1 MPAPS
6 CLLRAF
12 VGALTACAALVASG
26 ADSRTEPR
34 LAEALRQFP
43 AADTDRD
50 GVLTLEEA
58 QAYAKSVRK
67 GKGGKSAAP
76 ADGTAAEDSGSAR
89 NSPGKPTP
97 THADV
102 AYGPHERNKL
112 DLWLAPSATPT
123 PLVVYIH
130 GGGFVGGSKA
140 GASAEMINGCL
151 ARGVSFMAIN
161 YRFRPGAPIQDIL
174 RDCARSIQFVRA
186 HATRYN
192 LDPKRI
198 ASYGGSAGAGSSL
211 WLAVHDDL
219 ADPASPDPVLRQSSR
234 ILAAGAING
243 QATYRLDRWAEILG
257 PGLES
262 YERPGE
268 TAAFYG
274 AASPEDLK
282 RPEIQAAM
290 HDVDML
296 AHMTKDDPPLFLFT
310 SHPSGAIGNRGHL
323 LHHPDHARAVK
334 RRADELGIPAQMAF
348 ALEEPR
354 IGGDYQQH
362 LLKFL
367 LSHLKP

>member
-1 MPAPS
+1 MPATS
-6 CLLRAF
+6 LRLRLAGCALAAG
-12 VGALTACAALVASG
+12 GALAALA

-34 LAEALRQFP
+34 LADALKQFP
-43 AADTDRD
+43 EADRNRD
-50 GVLTLEEA
+50 GILTLEEA
-58 QAYAKSVRK
+58 QSYAKAVRK
-67 GKGGKSAAP
+67 GKTGKGSVGTLA
-76 ADGTAAEDSGSAR
+76 TAAEDSGSAR
-89 NSPGKPTP
+89 HSPKKPAP
-97 THADV
+97 THADI
-102 AYGPHERNKL
+102 AYGPHERNRL
-112 DLWLAPSATPT
+112 DLWLAVSAKPT
-123 PLVVYIH
+123 PLIVYIH
-130 GGGFVGGSKA
+130 GGGFVAGSKD
-140 GASAEMINGCL
+140 GASAEMINGAL
-151 ARGVSFMAIN
+151 AQGVSFMAIN
-161 YRFRPGAPIQDIL
+161 YRFRPGAPIQAIL

-192 LDPKRI
+192 LDPQRI

-219 ADPASPDPVLRQSSR
+219 ADPSSPDPVLRQSSR
-234 ILAAGAING
+234 IVAAGAING

-257 PGLES
+257 PGLER

-274 AASPEDLK
+274 AASPEDLQ
-282 RPEIQAAM
+282 RPDIQAAL
-290 HDVDML
+290 HDADML
-296 AHMTKDDPPLFLFT
+296 AHLTKDDPPLFLFT

-334 RRADELGIPAQMAF
+334 RRADELGIPAQIAF

-354 IGGDYQQH
+354 LTGDYQQH